1 MFLCRQISLT
11 QRRLQQDFEKNR
23 YVIEVVCS
31 KNKLEKEN
39 RQVKITRFINCTFV
53 SYFQPFL
60 IITFLNPGSRGRV
73 HLAGQPGGQG
83 RSSCVYS
90 QLCHKVLDQNF
101 SDKLKGS
108 FRIRFFC
115 LDPDPV
121 FKFLQIQIRVRFSNF
136 SRTGSGFSPPD
147 LDPRKN
153 KNEKGNNF

>member
-1 MFLCRQISLT
+1 M
-11 QRRLQQDFEKNR
+11 
-23 YVIEVVCS
+23 IEVVCS

-108 FRIRFFC
+108 FRIRFFLPGSGSGFQISLD
-115 LDPDPV
+115 LDPGPV
-121 FKFLQIQIRVRFSNF
+121 FKFL
-136 SRTGSGFSPPD
+136 
-147 LDPRKN
+147 
-153 KNEKGNNF
+153 

>member
-1 MFLCRQISLT
+1 M
-11 QRRLQQDFEKNR
+11 
-23 YVIEVVCS
+23 IEVVCS

-83 RSSCVYS
+83 RSSRVYS
-90 QLCHKVLDQNF
+90 QLCHKVLGQNTI
-101 SDKLKGS
+101 DKLKVTS
-108 FRIRFFC
+108 TRVSDPVFC

-121 FKFLQIQIRVRFSNF
+121 FKFL
-136 SRTGSGFSPPD
+136 
-147 LDPRKN
+147 
-153 KNEKGNNF
+153 